1 MNSLEKRYVFTVAD
15 MDTVAPAYDHFVN
28 QLANLDIRI
37 ELLNTDFKQYFCYE
51 KGKEM
56 VLLKIMSKWIPLGFE

>member
-1 MNSLEKRYVFTVAD
+1 MFTVAD
-15 MDTVAPAYDHFVN
+15 LDTVAPAYDHFVN

-56 VLLKIMSKWIPLGFE
+56 VLLKIMSK

>member
-1 MNSLEKRYVFTVAD
+1 MFTVAD
-15 MDTVAPAYDHFVN
+15 LDTVAPAYDHFVN
-28 QLANLDIRI
+28 KLATLDIRI

-56 VLLKIMSKWIPLGFE
+56 VLLKIMSK